1 MIKNNLIKTEMNVN
15 NKKIGV
21 MRIGNEEYISLT
33 DLARYANPNDPSGV
47 IRNWMSNKNSF
58 EFYSLWEE
66 LNNENFNS
74 VESHRIK
81 VEEVGYNRFTM
92 TPNRWKKVFNAMG
105 IIPSSGKY
113 SAGTFAHS
121 DIALEFASWLS
132 PEFKLYVIK
141 EFERLKRNEAYQ
153 EKIEWNASRVL
164 SKANYRIHTDAI
176 KNSIIPN
183 LVTDFQKKLIYPTEA
198 DLLNV
203 ALFGMTAKEWKE
215 KNPNLKG
222 NQRDYADI
230 RQLLVLCNIEN
241 LNAIMINDNIPQS
254 IRIEKLNKVAI
265 QQLKILENDKNLEE
279 LKTNSIK
286 QIDTK

>member
-1 MIKNNLIKTEMNVN
+1 MKENLIKTEMNVKN
-15 NKKIGV
+15 EKISV
-21 MRIGNEEYISLT
+21 RRIGNEEYISLT
-33 DLARYANPNDPSGV
+33 DLAKYANPTDPSGV

-81 VEEVGYNRFTM
+81 IEEVGYNRFTM
-92 TPNRWKKVFNAMG
+92 TPSRWKKNFNAIG

-132 PEFKLYVIK
+132 PEFKLYLIK

-153 EKIEWNASRVL
+153 EKIDWNASRIL
-164 SKANYRIHTDAI
+164 SKANYKIHTDAI
-176 KNSIIPN
+176 KKSIVPN
-183 LVTDFQKKLIYPTEA
+183 LVTDNQKKYAYSTEA

-203 ALFGMTAKEWKE
+203 ALFGMTAKEWKD
-215 KNPNLKG
+215 KNSGLKG

-230 RQLLVLCNIEN
+230 RQLLVLCNLETI
-241 LNAIMINDNIPQS
+241 NATMINDKIAQPT
-254 IRIEKLNKVAI
+254 RLEKLNKIAI
-265 QQLKILENDKNLEE
+265 EQLKILENDENLTK
-279 LKTNSIK
+279 LKTTEFMKIENK
-286 QIDTK
+286 

>member
-1 MIKNNLIKTEMNVN
+1 MKDNLIKTEMNVN
-15 NKKIGV
+15 NEKISV

-33 DLARYANPNDPSGV
+33 DLAKYANPTDPSGV

-81 VEEVGYNRFTM
+81 IEEVGYNRFTM
-92 TPNRWKKVFNAMG
+92 TPSRWKKDFNAIG

-132 PEFKLYVIK
+132 PEFKLYLIK

-153 EKIEWNASRVL
+153 EKIDWNASRVL
-164 SKANYRIHTDAI
+164 SKANYKIHTDAI
-176 KNSIIPN
+176 KNSIVPN
-183 LVTDFQKKLIYPTEA
+183 LITDIQKKHAYSTEA

-203 ALFGMTAKEWKE
+203 ALFGMTAKEWKD
-215 KNPNLKG
+215 KNQGLKG

-230 RQLLVLCNIEN
+230 RQLLVLCNLETI
-241 LNAIMINDNIPQS
+241 NATMINDKITQS
-254 IRIEKLNKVAI
+254 ARLEKLNKIAI
-265 QQLKILENDKNLEE
+265 DQLKILENDENLTK
-279 LKTNSIK
+279 LKTTEFMKIENK
-286 QIDTK
+286 

>member
-1 MIKNNLIKTEMNVN
+1 MKENLIKTEMNVN
-15 NKKIGV
+15 NEKISV

-33 DLARYANPNDPSGV
+33 DLAKYANPTDPSGV

-81 VEEVGYNRFTM
+81 IEEVGYNRFTM
-92 TPNRWKKVFNAMG
+92 TPSRWKKDFNAIG

-132 PEFKLYVIK
+132 PEFKLYLIK

-153 EKIEWNASRVL
+153 EKIDWNASRVL
-164 SKANYRIHTDAI
+164 SKANYKIHTDAI
-176 KNSIIPN
+176 KNSIVPN
-183 LVTDFQKKLIYPTEA
+183 LITDIQKKHAYSTEA

-203 ALFGMTAKEWKE
+203 ALFGMTSKEWKD
-215 KNPNLKG
+215 KNQGLKG

-230 RQLLVLCNIEN
+230 RQLLVLCNLETI
-241 LNAIMINDNIPQS
+241 NATMINDKIAKPT
-254 IRIEKLNKVAI
+254 RLEKLNKIAI
-265 QQLKILENDKNLEE
+265 EQLKILENDENLTK
-279 LKTNSIK
+279 LKTTEFIK
-286 QIDTK
+286 IENK